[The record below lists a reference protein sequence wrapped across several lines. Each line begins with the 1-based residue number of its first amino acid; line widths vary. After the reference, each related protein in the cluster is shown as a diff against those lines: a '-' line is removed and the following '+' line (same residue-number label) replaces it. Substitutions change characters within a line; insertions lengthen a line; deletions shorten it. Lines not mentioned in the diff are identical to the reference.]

1 MEDFIVIVLRAV
13 LRVVLIAAP
22 IAGFVI
28 GGLNP
33 AATEGVG
40 GFNIFSAVIGA
51 FILLFVAII
60 FFGIIG
66 ILLKIE
72 ANTRPKPKNEDAA
85 NTGT

>member
-1 MEDFIVIVLRAV
+1 MEDFIVKVLRAV
-13 LRVVLIAAP
+13 LRVVLVVAP
-22 IAGFVI
+22 VAGFVI

-51 FILLFVAII
+51 FVFLLLAIL

-72 ANTRPKPKNEDAA
+72 ANTRPKP
-85 NTGT
+85 